1 MTTTRTETITAP
13 DGETFDGHLA
23 LPAGGSGPGLLV
35 LQEIFGVNEYI
46 REVCDR
52 LAGLGY
58 VALAPDVFWRM
69 ERNVDINGNSDE
81 AMGRAF
87 GFMQGYDWEKGI
99 PDLVAALAHLRGL
112 PETGGRAGASGG

>member
-1 MTTTRTETITAP
+1 MHGPPAGGPWRVPDLESPAMTTTRTETITAP
-13 DGETFDGHLA
+13 DGGTFDGHVA
-23 LPAGGSGPGLLV
+23 LPASGSGPGLLV

-58 VALAPDVFWRM
+58 VAMAPDVFWRL
-69 ERNVDINGNSDE
+69 EPNVDINGNSDE

-87 GFMQGYDWEKGI
+87 GF
-99 PDLVAALAHLRGL
+99 
-112 PETGGRAGASGG
+112 